1 MRSSNKKPKA
11 NSRQVKSARS
21 QSTVANDKNADSAQL
36 RQIAKMMG
44 NDHIRETLQGG
55 SSQRDGLLAHI
66 CARLNVLEGAQKKE
80 QLSMSREREWF
91 KGVAKGADGYHLPDL
106 TRWHESAKL
115 YKKAGEA
122 LCNGQLGRG
131 AQLLR
136 QASAAEEAAFDSV
149 PTFVKADLEAH
160 EKSEGA
166 PETAQQLD
174 DEVACSGCAKPADL
188 KIADRILAH
197 QEKMEK
203 TPPLPRRKPTWFD
216 EEKEEEE
223 EQEDDS

>member
-1 MRSSNKKPKA
+1 MRSSNKKPKS
-11 NSRQVKSARS
+11 NSRQVKSTRS
-21 QSTVANDKNADSAQL
+21 QDSVARDKNADSAQL
-36 RQIAKMMG
+36 RQIAKVMG
-44 NDHIRETLQGG
+44 NNHLRDTIKDGA
-55 SSQRDGLLAHI
+55 SQRDGLIAHI
-66 CARLNVLEGAQKKE
+66 CSRLNVLEGAQKKE

-131 AQLLR
+131 AKLLR
-136 QASAAEEAAFDSV
+136 EASAAEQAAFDSV
-149 PTFVKADLEAH
+149 PKFVKTELESH

-166 PETAQQLD
+166 PETAQQLN
-174 DEVACSGCAKPADL
+174 DEAACSSCAKPAEL

-197 QEKMEK
+197 QDKMEQ

-223 EQEDDS
+223 EQGDET